1 MSEGIKKY
9 GGILLKGSFAVSL
22 ANSTTKFVSFLL
34 IPIFTYYLS
43 PEDYGT
49 VAMVTIVVTF
59 LNLFYNP
66 GMVSATMRLYHDTDN
81 EEERKELIGSA
92 HRFFLFFPIIF
103 IITGLIFGE
112 FIFEKAFNDFKF
124 YPFGL
129 IALILAFFGQPK
141 RIWVTLMTLQY
152 KVHIT
157 AIYSAISVIVGI
169 LTTAFLVIV
178 LEMGAMGKV
187 LGMFPSVIIF
197 FFLSFTTIRKYAGN
211 LWSFAS
217 IKKQLKFGFPLII
230 AIWSYEFLH
239 LADRYILERM
249 TNLKDVGIYSFG
261 YHLAELPMF
270 LVLGVKQLWN
280 PIFYENMN
288 KGDFKTISK
297 LINYFVAFL
306 TLINIGVLL
315 FSKEAIVLFINPRYF
330 DAIPVI
336 GVIIVGVYF
345 NGLLTISNSILAYKK
360 KFGTTSKIAL
370 IATVICIVLNILL
383 IPTTGIM
390 GSAIA
395 TMISY
400 FIYFVLGLWHQ
411 RETIAQL
418 QAKALTIVPITC
430 VVLVMLINLSFN
442 HTFKDEFN
450 WTELILKI
458 IIFVAVCFT
467 FYQFKLLGK
476 EEVVYL
482 KAIIKSKILK
492 KKKTNL

>member
-9 GGILLKGSFAVSL
+9 GGILLKGSAAVSV
-22 ANSTTKFVSFLL
+22 ANASTKLVGFIL

-43 PEDYGT
+43 PEDYGL
-49 VAMVTIVVTF
+49 VAMVSIVVTF

-66 GMVSATMRLYHDTDN
+66 GMVSATMRLYHDTDDEN
-81 EEERKELIGSA
+81 ERKELIGSA
-92 HRFFLFFPIIF
+92 HRFFLFFPLIF
-103 IITGLIFGE
+103 IAVGLIFGDY
-112 FIFEKAFNDFKF
+112 IFEKAFNDFKF

-129 IALILAFFGQPK
+129 IALILAFFSQPK
-141 RIWVTLMTLQY
+141 RIWVTFMTLQY

-157 AIYSAISVIVGI
+157 AIYSAISVILGL
-169 LTTAFLVIV
+169 LTTAFLVVV

-187 LGMFPSVIIF
+187 LGMFPSVLIF
-197 FFLSFTTIRKYAGN
+197 FFLSFSTIRKYAGD

-217 IKKQLKFGFPLII
+217 IKKQLRFGFPLII

-239 LADRYILERM
+239 IADRYILERM
-249 TNLKDVGIYSFG
+249 TSLNDVGIYSFG

-270 LVLGVKQLWN
+270 LILGVKQLWN

-288 KGDFKTISK
+288 KGDYKTISK
-297 LINYFVAFL
+297 LINYFISFL

-315 FSKEAIVLFINPRYF
+315 FSKEAVVLFINPRFY

-345 NGLLTISNSILAYKK
+345 NGLLTISNSILAFKK

-383 IPTTGIM
+383 IPSFGIM

-395 TMISY
+395 TMIAY
-400 FIYFVLGLWHQ
+400 FLYFLMGLWHQ
-411 RETIAQL
+411 RETIQL
-418 QAKALTIVPITC
+418 LQERSLTVIPILCIFAILGLNLTLNHFFKYEFSWLE
-430 VVLVMLINLSFN
+430 VLIKVLAFI
-442 HTFKDEFN
+442 T
-450 WTELILKI
+450 
-458 IIFVAVCFT
+458 VCT
-467 FYQFKLLGK
+467 VFYYYKLLGK
-476 EEVVYL
+476 KEVFYVVNL
-482 KAIIKSKILK
+482 IKTKRNKSKK
-492 KKKTNL
+492 

>member
-1 MSEGIKKY
+1 
-9 GGILLKGSFAVSL
+9 
-22 ANSTTKFVSFLL
+22 
-34 IPIFTYYLS
+34 
-43 PEDYGT
+43 
-49 VAMVTIVVTF
+49 
-59 LNLFYNP
+59 
-66 GMVSATMRLYHDTDN
+66 
-81 EEERKELIGSA
+81 
-92 HRFFLFFPIIF
+92 
-103 IITGLIFGE
+103 
-112 FIFEKAFNDFKF
+112 
-124 YPFGL
+124 
-129 IALILAFFGQPK
+129 
-141 RIWVTLMTLQY
+141 
-152 KVHIT
+152 
-157 AIYSAISVIVGI
+157 
-169 LTTAFLVIV
+169 
-178 LEMGAMGKV
+178 
-187 LGMFPSVIIF
+187 
-197 FFLSFTTIRKYAGN
+197 
-211 LWSFAS
+211 
-217 IKKQLKFGFPLII
+217 
-230 AIWSYEFLH
+230 
-239 LADRYILERM
+239 
-249 TNLKDVGIYSFG
+249 SFG

-442 HTFKDEFN
+442 HTFKNEFN

-458 IIFVAVCFT
+458 IIFLAVCFT